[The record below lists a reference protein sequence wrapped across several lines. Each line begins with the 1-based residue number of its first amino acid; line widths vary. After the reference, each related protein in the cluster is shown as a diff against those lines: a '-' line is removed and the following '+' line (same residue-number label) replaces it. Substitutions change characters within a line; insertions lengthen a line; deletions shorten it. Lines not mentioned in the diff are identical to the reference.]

1 MKEQKGI
8 TLVSLVV
15 TIIVLII
22 LAGISINL
30 TIGQDGIITKAKQAK
45 ENIEIAKVEEETRL
59 NELYEQLE
67 TEGGFSSGTSYDA
80 ITKLTEFK
88 KAIADYIDEAA
99 KGTVDLEGEYSKPEY
114 TADANTFG
122 NSIKRIVKEATKDA
136 TATAEDIAEGKT
148 AWVNGQKITGKGID
162 NNIANKYIVVTG
174 DCSVSALYNDNSYA
188 WGSCEIELIINL
200 DNHTVS
206 YGSINYILT
215 DYWNTSVNGT
225 VEPNISI
232 TENDDKSIKVNIIG
246 QASKSCS
253 TGRYGSSISVSINF
267 STLLN
272 RNEGNIISTG
282 GDSSV
287 KVTNYLGSTGTN
299 SIPIICRFL

>member
-1 MKEQKGI
+1 MRKENGI

-30 TIGQDGIITKAKQAK
+30 TIGQDGIITKANQAK

-67 TEGGFSSGTSYDA
+67 TEGGYSSGISYDA
-80 ITKLTEFK
+80 IAKLTEFK
-88 KAIADYIDEAA
+88 KAIADYIGEA
-99 KGTVDLEGEYSKPEY
+99 GGIKPEY
-114 TADANTFG
+114 TAESTTFG
-122 NSIKRIVKEATKDA
+122 DSIKGILKEVTKDA

-215 DYWNTSVNGT
+215 DYWQTTVNGT